1 MPSTQ
6 FLQHVPHDP
15 DCVMSLV
22 TDVERYP
29 DFIPAMAALRKT
41 KSLSDGFEAEA
52 MINFKGIAETFSSKV
67 TIDPEARTLLVTKS
81 RRGGAVK
88 SLDNRWKFHA
98 MPDGSTLVDFF
109 VDVRLVFPLEGLLRQ
124 KFDKARI
131 VIRDVFVQQAKDHC
145 PVVGDA
151 SQLDLM
157 AEATR
162 LGLSNRLI

>member
-1 MPSTQ
+1 MPSTK

-41 KSLSDGFEAEA
+41 KTLSDGFEAEA

-67 TIDPEARTLLVTKS
+67 EIDSDARKLLVTKS

-88 SLDNRWKFHA
+88 SLDNRWTFHE

-109 VDVRLVFPLEGLLRQ
+109 VDVRLVFPLESLLRQ
-124 KFDKARI
+124 KFDQARV
-131 VIRDVFVQQAKDHC
+131 VIRDVFVEQARDHC
-145 PVVGDA
+145 PLVGDMDNQA
-151 SQLDLM
+151 VR
-157 AEATR
+157 AEAER
-162 LGLSNRLI
+162 LGLADRLL